1 MPTRSLLRLA
11 LFRFSL
17 SLAGALAAAPL
28 SGCGP
33 LDEAV
38 SAASALET
46 CRGAPYPIVLAHG
59 MAGWDKLG
67 PLNYFFNVANDL
79 RSRGSTVVE
88 ARVSPFEPSAVRARQ
103 LASSV
108 DETLR
113 NTGACKVV
121 LIGHSQGGLDARYL
135 VSTLGY
141 GDRVA
146 ALVTVSTP
154 HGGTKVA
161 DAVAGLVPG
170 FGYDLI
176 NGLLKAVGVLVGAP
190 GEPNLKAQL
199 LQLTTENMTRR
210 FNPANPD
217 DPRVRYYSV
226 AGRSAL
232 KRADDEC
239 RGGLWPNTARLD
251 ILDPLFGIPSSVFAL
266 TSPNPLDP
274 VAHDGLVSVEAARW
288 GRFLGC
294 FPADHLDEI
303 GQIARLFADP
313 FSGYEH
319 KQMYRKI
326 VDQLRADG
334 F

>member
-1 MPTRSLLRLA
+1 MPASPLSRLLAACA
-11 LFRFSL
+11 LT
-17 SLAGALAAAPL
+17 LAAAAPVTTL
-28 SGCGP
+28 GGCGP
-33 LDEAV
+33 LDDVESQH
-38 SAASALET
+38 SAIAD

-59 MAGWDKLG
+59 MAGWDKIG
-67 PLNYFFNVANDL
+67 PVNYFFNVAGDL
-79 RSRGSTVVE
+79 RAHGSTVVE

-103 LASSV
+103 LGAYV

-135 VSTLGY
+135 VSSLHY

-146 ALVTVSTP
+146 AVVTVATP
-154 HGGTKVA
+154 HRGSKVA
-161 DAVAGLVPG
+161 DAVAGLIPG

-190 GEPNLKAQL
+190 GDPNLKAQL
-199 LQLTTENMTRR
+199 EQLSSESMLRR

-226 AGRSAL
+226 AGRTAL
-232 KRADDEC
+232 KRGDDEC
-239 RGGLWPNTARLD
+239 KGGLWPNSSRVDLLD
-251 ILDPLFGIPSSVFAL
+251 ALFVVPAGVFSL

-274 VAHDGLVSVEAARW
+274 VAHDGLVSVEAAKW

-294 FPADHLDEI
+294 VPADHLDEI
-303 GQIARLFADP
+303 GQFVHLLADP

-319 KQMYRKI
+319 KGMYRKI
-326 VDQLRADG
+326 VDQLRTDG

>member
-1 MPTRSLLRLA
+1 MSSRLVSRLA
-11 LFRFSL
+11 RAALT
-17 SLAGALAAAPL
+17 LAAAATSL
-28 SGCGP
+28 GGCGP
-33 LDEAV
+33 LDDIEGQSSAV
-38 SAASALET
+38 TS

-67 PLNYFFNVANDL
+67 SLNYFFNVAGDL
-79 RSRGSTVVE
+79 RARGNTVVE

-103 LASSV
+103 LGAYV

-135 VSTLGY
+135 VSSLHY

-146 ALVTVSTP
+146 AVVTVATP
-154 HGGTKVA
+154 HRGSKVA
-161 DAVAGLVPG
+161 DAVAGLIPG

-176 NGLLKAVGVLVGAP
+176 NGLLKAVGAP

-199 LQLTTENMTRR
+199 AQLSTESMLRR

-226 AGRSAL
+226 AGRTAL

-239 RGGLWPNTARLD
+239 RGGLWPNSSRLD
-251 ILDPLFGIPSSVFAL
+251 LLDALFVVPAGVFSL

-274 VAHDGLVSVEAARW
+274 VAHDGLVSVEAAKW

-294 FPADHLDEI
+294 VPADHLDEI
-303 GQIARLFADP
+303 GQFVHLLADP

-319 KQMYRKI
+319 KGMYRKI

>member
-1 MPTRSLLRLA
+1 MSARSLLRRSLVCA
-11 LFRFSL
+11 FSAAAAATVV
-17 SLAGALAAAPL
+17 AGA
-28 SGCGP
+28 GCGP
-33 LDEAV
+33 LDEAA
-38 SAASALET
+38 SAALALDS

-59 MAGWDKLG
+59 MAGWDKIG

-79 RSRGSTVVE
+79 RGRGNTVVE
-88 ARVSPFEPSAVRARQ
+88 SRVSPFEPSDVRARQ
-103 LASSV
+103 LAAHV

-146 ALVTVSTP
+146 AVVTVSTP

-161 DAVAGLVPG
+161 DAAAGLVPG

-176 NGLLKAVGVLVGAP
+176 NALLKAVGVLVGAP

-199 LQLTTENMTRR
+199 VQFTTDNMTRS
-210 FNPANPD
+210 FNPKNPN

-232 KRADDEC
+232 KRADDAC
-239 RGGLWPNTARLD
+239 RGGLWPNSSRTD
-251 ILDPLFGIPSSVFAL
+251 VLDPLMGIPSSIFAL

-274 VAHDGLVSVEAARW
+274 IPHDGLVSVEAARW
-288 GRFLGC
+288 GQFLGC
-294 FPADHLDEI
+294 VPADHLDEI
-303 GQIARLFADP
+303 GQIGHLFADP

-319 KQMYRKI
+319 KGMYRKI